1 MEYGVVFG
9 GGGSRGS
16 YEIGVWKALLE
27 MGIDIKAVAGT
38 SVGALNGAMLVQGD
52 FETAYDIWVN
62 LNIQN
67 IVKLENISLSEEN
80 RISIKDFITYLRCL
94 LKDGGLDISP
104 LRELLL
110 KYIDEERIRKSKIDF
125 GLVTF
130 SLSDLKP
137 VIVYKEQIPEGQLID
152 YLIASASLPVF
163 KNQAI
168 ENKIFVDGGIYDNIP
183 VSLIADKGIENIVV
197 VDCSGIG
204 RVRKIF
210 FDGIKTIYIK
220 NSRHLGGTLHF
231 DSQII
236 KNNIDLGYLDALKAF
251 GKLTGKRFFFSVQN
265 KNDFLTTPLT
275 QNSIDMLFSML
286 DIKKMRLPSD
296 IIANYRILRTIKG
309 YVNGELNAGNIV
321 LAALEITAEVFGI
334 DSLNTYNPDELANL
348 IFKEYCEL
356 KESKFLSNPL
366 SNIKSL
372 IPDKV
377 SDLRSAD
384 AKYLACI
391 GVGSDESI
399 NMILYR
405 KFLATTLPKICIA
418 NLFLSLMAVRMEESE
433 NMPGS

>member
-334 DSLNTYNPDELANL
+334 DSLNTYNPDEH
-348 IFKEYCEL
+348 
-356 KESKFLSNPL
+356 
-366 SNIKSL
+366 
-372 IPDKV
+372 
-377 SDLRSAD
+377 
-384 AKYLACI
+384 AK
-391 GVGSDESI
+391 
-399 NMILYR
+399 
-405 KFLATTLPKICIA
+405 
-418 NLFLSLMAVRMEESE
+418 
-433 NMPGS
+433 